1 MYGVPNGLIDY
12 EFVVMAIDVSGAGHT
27 LPYGDADLLVH
38 VTICAKLPI

>member
-27 LPYGDADLLVH
+27 LPSNMGMP
-38 VTICAKLPI
+38 TF